1 MGASERRT
9 TPASVLTAWTALHAR
24 AHPLTASQRMQF
36 IQHPSMSDI
45 CSYPFDQVYACLVK
59 HRKLDEVLR
68 ALQRGEGSGS
78 ESSTQDSRSST
89 QRKKPTH
96 RGTQPRVRSK
106 SQTGSK
112 KGEKPVPRKSQA
124 RSGPTDSRSRLS
136 SRRDLINKPPAATPD
151 EARRATPDFDKKNR
165 PDYN

>member
-1 MGASERRT
+1 MGASERPT
-9 TPASVLTAWTALHAR
+9 APASVLTAWTALHAR
-24 AHPLTASQRMQF
+24 AYPLTVSQRMQF
-36 IQHPSMSDI
+36 TQHPSMSDI

-78 ESSTQDSRSST
+78 QSSTEDNRSSS
-89 QRKKPTH
+89 QPKKSTR

-106 SQTGSK
+106 GQAGSK
-112 KGEKPVPRKSQA
+112 PAHKAPPRTS
-124 RSGPTDSRSRLS
+124 RSSSGGTDSRTRLS
-136 SRRDLINKPPAATPD
+136 SRRDLINKPPSATPD